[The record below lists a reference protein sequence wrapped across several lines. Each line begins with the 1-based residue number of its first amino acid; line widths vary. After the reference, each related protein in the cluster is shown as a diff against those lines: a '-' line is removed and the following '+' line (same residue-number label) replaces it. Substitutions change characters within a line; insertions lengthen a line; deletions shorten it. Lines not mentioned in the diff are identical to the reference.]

1 MSHRPLKR
9 LGQHFLQQPQIA
21 QKIVDALEISTAD
34 DVVEIGPGPGV
45 LPPLILQKEPRRFQV
60 VEIDPRWAAE
70 LEKQY
75 GDRFILHHA
84 DFLKW
89 PEEKH
94 LQAEHPALLIGNIPY
109 NITSPIL
116 FKMVEN
122 RAFYKR
128 AVIMMQ
134 KEVARRIVAQSGN
147 KEYGIL
153 SVLLQALC
161 EVRYL
166 FDVGRGNFFPVPNV
180 DSAVVLFNLQKAPA
194 GIEDVELFRRVVR
207 GAFNQRR
214 KMLRNSLARIFAPN
228 VVDCIDSIALDRRP
242 ESLSV
247 EEFKTLSNSIT
258 KLMNNG

>member
-21 QKIVDALEISTAD
+21 QKIVDALEITAAD
-34 DVVEIGPGPGV
+34 EVLEIGPGPGV
-45 LPPLILQKEPRRFQV
+45 LPPLILQKEPRRFHV
-60 VEIDPRWAAE
+60 VEIDPRWADE

-75 GDRFILHHA
+75 GDRIILHRA

-89 PEEKH
+89 EEEKH
-94 LQAEHPALLIGNIPY
+94 LQTEHPALLIGNIPY

-116 FKMVEN
+116 FKMLEK
-122 RAFYKR
+122 RAVYRR

-161 EVRYL
+161 DVRCL
-166 FDVGRGNFFPVPNV
+166 FDVGRGNFYPVPKV
-180 DSAVVLFNLQKAPA
+180 DSAVVHFDLTKEPQ
-194 GIEDVELFRRVVR
+194 GIDDTELFRRIVR
-207 GAFNQRR
+207 GTFNQRR
-214 KMLRNSLARIFAPN
+214 KMLRNSLSRIFAPN

-247 EEFKTLSNSIT
+247 EEFKTLANSVT
-258 KLMNNG
+258 KLINNG